1 MNRIDQFLNALDLQN
16 MSKVGEHIRPHKPV
30 MMLAV
35 LDMIALHGQNRF
47 EFSDE
52 LIGHFQSYFKL
63 VQSGNDQCTPENPFW
78 HLKTAKDDPLWEHT
92 VREGADA
99 EYHCKVSGKKT
110 GMSQK
115 WIRANIE
122 FAALDSRWFSLLQTA
137 SARNTIRHSI
147 ARRYFPQ
154 QASALLALCKEPEQS
169 VLAGSPFAPLDPG
182 LIIMQND
189 YAVAFFDRYPVSEGH
204 ALIVPKKVLASM
216 YDLPKAWQT
225 ELWSA
230 SGEVRSILSDWYAPD
245 AFNIG
250 INDGPAAGQTVMH
263 AHIHVIPRYTGDQP
277 DPRGG
282 IRKIF
287 PDKADYWSKVA

>member
-1 MNRIDQFLNALDLQN
+1 MKKGSPPNRIDQFIQALELQ
-16 MSKVGEHIRPHKPV
+16 KKQGPHKPV

-52 LIGHFQSYFKL
+52 LIQHFSAYFKL
-63 VQSGNDQCTPENPFW
+63 VQAGNDQCTPENPFW
-78 HLKTAKDDPLWEHT
+78 HLKTAKDDPLWDHV
-92 VREGADA
+92 VREGADT
-99 EYHCKVSGKKT
+99 EYHCKESGKKT
-110 GMSQK
+110 GMSRK
-115 WIRANIE
+115 WIRDNIE
-122 FAALDSRWFSLLQTA
+122 FAALEPKWFSLLQTA
-137 SARNTIRHSI
+137 SARNTVRYSI
-147 ARRYFPQ
+147 AQRYFPQ
-154 QASALLALCKEPEQS
+154 QAGALLALCKEPEQP
-169 VLAGSPFAPLDPG
+169 VLVDSPFTPIDPG
-182 LIIMQND
+182 QIIMQND

-216 YDLPKAWQT
+216 YDLPKAWQN

-230 SGEVRSILSDWYAPD
+230 SGEVRSILKDWYAPD

-250 INDGPAAGQTVMH
+250 LNDGPAAGQTVMH
-263 AHIHVIPRYTGDQP
+263 SHIHVIPRYTGDQP

-287 PDKADYWSKVA
+287 PDKAAYWNKVA